1 MDVREFVKPKMNPNI
16 PQISPGDTVKVSLK
30 AMEGD
35 KERLQHF
42 QGVVIKMRKGV
53 DGGSFTVRRVSYG
66 IGVERTF
73 PFQSPSVQN
82 VEVLRHGK
90 VRRAKL
96 YYMRRLSAKRARLKE
111 RRERAIEQAAAQEEQ
126 VVSQEEQAVP
136 QEEQAVSQ
144 EEQATPQEE
153 QSKPQEEEQTS
164 E

>member
-1 MDVREFVKPKMNPNI
+1 MDVREFVKPRINPNI
-16 PQISPGDTVKVSLK
+16 AQLSPGDTVRVSLK
-30 AMEGD
+30 TVEGD

-42 QGVVIKMRKGV
+42 HGMVIRMRKGV

-82 VEVLRHGK
+82 VEVLRHGQ

-96 YYMRRLSAKRARLKE
+96 YHMRGLSAKRARLKE
-111 RRERAIEQAAAQEEQ
+111 RREKAVEQAMPEE
-126 VVSQEEQAVP
+126 EEQA
-136 QEEQAVSQ
+136 
-144 EEQATPQEE
+144 
-153 QSKPQEEEQTS
+153 S